1 MDIRFC
7 DICNES
13 VPISDLSE
21 GRAQERSG
29 RVVCVSCDRAMGGGK
44 QAAENPAAPAA
55 VVRAPRHRGSLG
67 SKLALLVFSIAGVA
81 AVSGACWWGF
91 GLQERLDTLEG
102 LAETTGNSSDDLGRQ
117 LTQLRAD
124 LSEVDDD
131 RAEDSVR
138 LNLQAEEISGTLAD
152 IAEQLTRLQE
162 QLRGAGETN
171 TVRFEALTARVEDLR
186 VPPGRMERL
195 EAGLARA
202 EEDLEVLARSVLEGL
217 DRAAPT
223 ENVAAAEQPA
233 APSQPWRVHVEALA
247 SPESDLRW
255 DAVEKIGL
263 AGDPEAAP
271 FLTGSLRDEDL
282 FVRMAVAR
290 VLGELGSSA
299 AVPALIDAL
308 EDEESSVR
316 EAAVLSLRVL
326 TGRNFNFEPSAD
338 SSGRSRSVSDWRKWW
353 ERSGSDVP

>member
-29 RVVCVSCDRAMGGGK
+29 RVVCSACDKAMGGGEH
-44 QAAENPAAPAA
+44 AAAGAVAAGA
-55 VVRAPRHRGSLG
+55 VSRVPRHRGSLG
-67 SKLALLVFSIAGVA
+67 SKLALLGLSVAGVV
-81 AVSGACWWGF
+81 AVTGGCWWGF
-91 GLQERLDTLEG
+91 GLQDRLDALEG
-102 LAETTGNSSDDLGRQ
+102 RAEAAGRSSDGFGLQ
-117 LTQLRAD
+117 LTKLRAN
-124 LSEVDDD
+124 LAEVDDD
-131 RAEDSVR
+131 RAADSVR
-138 LNLQAEEISGTLAD
+138 LTLQAEDVAERLGE

-162 QLRGAGETN
+162 QLRGSDETN
-171 TVRFEALTARVEDLR
+171 MVRFEALNARIEDLR

-202 EEDLEVLARSVLEGL
+202 EADLEVLARSMLERL
-217 DRAAPT
+217 DRAAAP
-223 ENVAAAEQPA
+223 EVAVAGAAAVQA
-233 APSQPWRVHVEALA
+233 NQAWRVHVEALTSA
-247 SPESDLRW
+247 ESDVRW

-263 AGDPEAAP
+263 AGDPAAAP
-271 FLTGSLRDEDL
+271 YLTGALRDEDL
-282 FVRMAVAR
+282 FVRMAAAR

-316 EAAVLSLRVL
+316 EAAVLSLRAL
-326 TGRNFNFEPSAD
+326 TGRNFDFEPSAD
-338 SSGRSRSVSDWRKWW
+338 RSDRARSVDNWRDWW
-353 ERSGSDVP
+353 ERSGSDAP